1 MEQRLSPPRKGQ
13 GMDLKTLSPSSST
26 CRNSASK
33 AGNFILKYLAIRVI
47 SASLKSGPKVL
58 QQLAQAVQ
66 SISSKTSL
74 CICWAILSN
83 FLVAFSLNW
92 LKLYGVPSAFVR
104 LAGGSTQYQFL

>member
-13 GMDLKTLSPSSST
+13 GMDLKPITIFIYPETPLQK
-26 CRNSASK
+26 K

-66 SISSKTSL
+66 SISAKTS
-74 CICWAILSN
+74 W
-83 FLVAFSLNW
+83 
-92 LKLYGVPSAFVR
+92 
-104 LAGGSTQYQFL
+104 